1 MISKLVR
8 FALVAGAG
16 SFAYGLI
23 EPYRYRLAEHE
34 VAVSWEGPPLD
45 VLHLS
50 DTHLAPGDT
59 KLQAFLRSLPGQLGR
74 SPDLVLTTGDM
85 IEGDEAIHPLLQA
98 LAPIEARLGRFYVLG
113 SHDYFV
119 SSGPSYTKYFS
130 GEKTVRRARHTDSER
145 LEAGLQDQ
153 GWVSLSNKAV
163 HVEAEGHRIQLSGVD
178 DPYLKRH
185 DVAHV
190 ARNRNDA
197 LAIGLMH
204 APDVV
209 SEWAL
214 NGFDLALAGHTHAG
228 QVRVPGLGA
237 VVTNCSLPSGLA
249 GGLSRVG
256 QTWLHVSPG
265 LGTGRYSPIRF
276 LARPEATLLRLIP
289 SR

>member
-1 MISKLVR
+1 MSKLVR

-16 SFAYGLI
+16 GFAYGLV
-23 EPYRYRLAEHE
+23 EPYRYRLRRHAVP
-34 VAVSWEGPPLD
+34 VAWGGPALD

-50 DTHLAPGDT
+50 DSHLAPSDNRLRT
-59 KLQAFLRSLPGQLGR
+59 FLRDLPAQLGR
-74 SPDLVLTTGDM
+74 TPDLVLATGDM
-85 IEGDEAIHPLLQA
+85 IEGDEAIEPLLEA

-130 GEKTVRRARHTDSER
+130 GEKTVRRARHTDSDR
-145 LEAGLQDQ
+145 LETGLQEQ
-153 GWVSLSNKAV
+153 GWVSLSNRAV
-163 HVEAEGHRIQLSGVD
+163 RLDADGHRIQLSGVD

-190 ARNRNDA
+190 ARGSDDE

-204 APDVV
+204 APDLV

-214 NGFDLALAGHTHAG
+214 NGFDLVLAGHTHAG
-228 QVRVPGLGA
+228 QVRAPGIGA
-237 VVTNCSLPSGLA
+237 IVTNCTLPSALA

-256 QTWLHVSPG
+256 ETWLHVSPG
-265 LGTGRYSPIRF
+265 LGTGKYSPIRF
-276 LARPEATLLRLIP
+276 LAPPEATLLSLAP